1 MKETIIFDLGGV
13 LIHLNVSR
21 CMQAF
26 EKLMGEENMR
36 MVLGMDIHGEGV
48 KAVSIGCKQLMAD
61 YERGLVSTENFVR
74 EILPFCAAG
83 TTEQQIID
91 AWMSMLSDLPAERL
105 AFIDSLREKGH
116 KVYLLSNGND
126 LHFEYIDRTYGLAPH
141 FDGLFLSQKMHVAKP
156 EKEIFEAVQQDLKLQ
171 QKTDIVYFIDDIE
184 ANRKAAE
191 TFAGWRTFVSVEEFA
206 NFFKI

>member
-1 MKETIIFDLGGV
+1 
-13 LIHLNVSR
+13 
-21 CMQAF
+21 
-26 EKLMGEENMR
+26 
-36 MVLGMDIHGEGV
+36 
-48 KAVSIGCKQLMAD
+48 
-61 YERGLVSTENFVR
+61 
-74 EILPFCAAG
+74 
-83 TTEQQIID
+83 
-91 AWMSMLSDLPAERL
+91 MSMLSDLPAERL

-206 NFFKI
+206 KFFKI